1 MRHTV
6 LTAEVSDANRD
17 GKGRFTKGNS
27 GGPGRP
33 KRTKEEKY
41 LTSMVRCVKLKDW
54 RDIVER
60 AVADA
65 KDGDAKA
72 REWLSNYLLG
82 KPSQELKVKG
92 ETDLRI
98 LLEWDD
104 AESYN
109 QAAEA
114 P

>member
-1 MRHTV
+1 MTE
-6 LTAEVSDANRD
+6 AVSDSNRNS
-17 GKGRFTKGNS
+17 KGQFVKGNK

-54 RDIVER
+54 RDIVQR
-60 AVADA
+60 AIADA

-104 AESYN
+104 GNADS
-109 QAAEA
+109 QVAEA